1 MNNIEI
7 RSKISNK
14 VRRTVQLTQ
23 VGRRQNLKGIR
34 VQQIVDTGSYEAFIR
49 HIDYIL
55 IHNYKIYK
63 TNIVCGSKYKL
74 R

>member
-7 RSKISNK
+7 RSKISNE

-34 VQQIVDTGSYEAFIR
+34 VQQIVDTGSR
-49 HIDYIL
+49 HIDFIL
-55 IHNYKIYK
+55 IHIRY
-63 TNIVCGSKYKL
+63 TKL
-74 R
+74 IWFVVQNTK